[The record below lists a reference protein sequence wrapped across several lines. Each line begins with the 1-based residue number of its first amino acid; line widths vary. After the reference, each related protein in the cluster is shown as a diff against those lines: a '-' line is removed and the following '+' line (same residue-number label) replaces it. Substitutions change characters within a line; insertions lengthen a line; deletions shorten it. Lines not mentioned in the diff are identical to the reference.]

1 MDSELPMTVRWR
13 VNLQLMIIAASVLI
27 VAATVVS
34 TTRLTEFHLKQTYSA
49 YKQLDAINAVRI
61 SANRYSEQIAE
72 LILIGDQERPEFESA
87 SAELEAGFGK
97 LEKMTTDG
105 RTPLASWTQPDE
117 RLDELHRIG
126 RMRALYQQIGAS
138 VAEVLTLLGRDQRS
152 DAILL
157 FQREIEN
164 RFDAEFDNLLTA
176 ATLDE
181 QEEVRRL
188 EGAAGTLWRTLTLAT
203 CLAAF
208 LAVAA
213 CVISASWLARSLV
226 RPIHMLTQKAEAI
239 RQRELPG
246 SESAD

>member
-1 MDSELPMTVRWR
+1 MSIRWR
-13 VNLQLMIIAASVLI
+13 VTFQLMVIASSVLI
-27 VAATVVS
+27 VAATVFS
-34 TTRLTEFHLKQTYSA
+34 TTRSTEFHLKQTYWA
-49 YKQLDAINAVRI
+49 YQQLDAINSLRV

-72 LILIGDQERPEFESA
+72 LILIGDPERPDFESA
-87 SAELEAGFGK
+87 SAELEAGFDK
-97 LEKMTTDG
+97 LEKITADQ
-105 RTPLASWTQPDE
+105 RTFLASWTQPDE
-117 RLDELHRIG
+117 QLDELHRIG
-126 RMRALYQQIGAS
+126 RMRALYQQIKAS
-138 VAEVLTLLGRDQRS
+138 IAEVLTLLGRDQRS

-188 EGAAGTLWRTLTLAT
+188 ESEAGSLWRSLAVAT

-213 CVISASWLARSLV
+213 CVISANSLARSLIK
-226 RPIHMLTQKAEAI
+226 PISMLTQRTEAI
-239 RQRELPG
+239 RRGELPG
-246 SESAD
+246 SGRGG